1 MIKGG
6 KIMTASIIIALDSGE
21 NFTRNFLYF
30 LSKYETIKD
39 YEIILTSDGN
49 NEIDYNKIILEFF
62 DDKCIYINNDKKQG
76 YGIVN
81 NLASQYASTNI
92 LIFMNADVIL
102 EKKCL
107 EALIEPFS
115 DNEID
120 AVQPLLIYPQSMST
134 QSTGHVFG
142 QYYNTHLLEN
152 RSITDEIV
160 QQPGYRKAFTTALCA
175 VRKDVF
181 DRYGGFNET
190 YFNAWEGMELGLKIT
205 SNGGKC
211 YYNPSAK
218 AFHIRGG
225 GRGQYKIDETPQ
237 TAYFW
242 SQWGQSITEDL
253 SEILN
258 KQLVNLIKNNDNKYF
273 LINFSCIRDFD
284 DICNK
289 LSINIYDSIK
299 YTELAGYTN
308 IEFFKTLPYFWLSI
322 ESDII
327 YLANNFSVIKN
338 NKLWFDM
345 RKHHND
351 LIIDLS
357 GNCLLCK

>member
-1 MIKGG
+1 MK
-6 KIMTASIIIALDSGE
+6 ASIIVALDSGE

-30 LSKYETIKD
+30 LSKYELIND

-49 NEIDYNKIILEFF
+49 NEINYKKIISEYF
-62 DDKCIYINNDKKQG
+62 DNNCIYINNNKKQG
-76 YGIVN
+76 YGIAN
-81 NLASQYASTNI
+81 NLAVKYASTDI
-92 LIFMNADVIL
+92 LIFMNADIIL
-102 EKKCL
+102 EKECL

-115 DNEID
+115 NNKID

-134 QSTGHVFG
+134 QSTGHVFC
-142 QYYNTHLLEN
+142 QYYNTHMFEN
-152 RSITDEIV
+152 RSIADEIV
-160 QQPGYRKAFTTALCA
+160 QQPGNRKAFTTALCA

-181 DRYGGFNET
+181 ERYGGFEEK

-205 SNGGKC
+205 SNGGQC

-242 SQWGQSITEDL
+242 SCWGKSISENL
-253 SEILN
+253 SEVLN
-258 KQLVNLIKNNDNKYF
+258 KQLQNLIKNNNDKYF

-284 DICNK
+284 YIGNK
-289 LSINIYDSIK
+289 LLINIYDSIQ
-299 YTELAGYTN
+299 YTELAGFTN
-308 IEFFKTLPYFWLSI
+308 IEFFKTLPYFWLSL
-322 ESDII
+322 ENNII

-338 NKLWFDM
+338 NKLWFNM
-345 RKHHND
+345 RKKHND

-357 GNCLLCK
+357 GNCLLCV

>member
-1 MIKGG
+1 ML
-6 KIMTASIIIALDSGE
+6 ASIIVSLDSND

-30 LSKYETIKD
+30 LSTYASIRE

-49 NEIDYNKIILEFF
+49 NEINYDRIIYDFF
-62 DDKCIYINNDKKQG
+62 PDNCIYIYNEKKQG

-81 NLASQYASTNI
+81 NIASHYASTDI
-92 LIFMNADVIL
+92 LIFMNADIIL
-102 EKKCL
+102 GSKCL
-107 EALIEPFS
+107 ESIIAPFS
-115 DNEID
+115 DKTIE
-120 AVQPLLIYPQSMST
+120 AVQPLLIYPQNMST
-134 QSTGHVFG
+134 QSTGHIFC
-142 QYYNTHLLEN
+142 QYYNTHMFEN
-152 RSITDEIV
+152 RPITDDIV
-160 QQPGYRKAFTTALCA
+160 NQSGYRKAFTTALCA
-175 VRKDVF
+175 IRKDIF
-181 DRYGGFNET
+181 EAYGGFNEK

-242 SQWGQSITEDL
+242 TQWGQNISENL

-258 KQLVNLIKNNDNKYF
+258 MQIENIEKGKKYV
-273 LINFSCIRDFD
+273 LLNFSCIRDSSN
-284 DICNK
+284 IASK
-289 LSINIYDSIK
+289 LSINIVDSIK
-299 YTELAGYTN
+299 YTELAGYTS
-308 IEFFKTLPYFWLSI
+308 IEFFKTLPYFLLSL
-322 ESDII
+322 EKDII
-327 YLANNFSVIKN
+327 YLANNFTIIKN

-345 RKHHND
+345 RKSHND

-357 GNCLLCK
+357 GNCLPIV

>member
-1 MIKGG
+1 ML
-6 KIMTASIIIALDSGE
+6 ASIIVSLDSNE

-30 LSKYETIKD
+30 LSTYTSIGEYEV
-39 YEIILTSDGN
+39 ILTSDGN
-49 NEIDYNKIILEFF
+49 NDIKYDKIIYDFF
-62 DDKCIYINNDKKQG
+62 PDNCIYIYNEKKQG

-81 NLASQYASTNI
+81 NIASHYASTDI
-92 LIFMNADVIL
+92 LIFMNADIIL
-102 EKKCL
+102 GPKCL
-107 EALIEPFS
+107 EFIIAPFS
-115 DNEID
+115 DKTIE

-134 QSTGHVFG
+134 QSTGHVFC

-152 RSITDEIV
+152 RPITDDIV
-160 QQPGYRKAFTTALCA
+160 NQPGYRKAFTTALCA
-175 VRKDVF
+175 VRKNIF
-181 DRYGGFNET
+181 DLYGGFNEK

-242 SQWGQSITEDL
+242 TQWGQNISENL

-258 KQLVNLIKNNDNKYF
+258 QQIENINLGKKYV
-273 LINFSCIRDFD
+273 LLNFSCICDFS
-284 DICNK
+284 DISNK
-289 LSINIYDSIK
+289 LTIDIFDSVK
-299 YTELAGYTN
+299 YTELAGYSS
-308 IEFFKTLPYFWLSI
+308 IEFFKTLPYFWLSF
-322 ESDII
+322 ENDII
-327 YLANNFSVIKN
+327 YLANNFTIIKN

-351 LIIDLS
+351 LILDLS
-357 GNCLLCK
+357 GNCLPAV

>member
-1 MIKGG
+1 
-6 KIMTASIIIALDSGE
+6 MTASIIIALDSGE

-30 LSKYETIKD
+30 LSRYETIRD

-49 NEIDYNKIILEFF
+49 NEIDYNKIIYEFF
-62 DDKCIYINNDKKQG
+62 DNNCIYINNDKKHG

-81 NLASQYASTNI
+81 NLASQYASTDI

-102 EKKCL
+102 GEKCL
-107 EALIEPFS
+107 EALIEPFF
-115 DNEID
+115 NKEID
-120 AVQPLLIYPQSMST
+120 AVQPLLIYPQNMST
-134 QSTGHVFG
+134 QSTGHVFC

-152 RSITDEIV
+152 RSITDKIV

-181 DRYGGFNET
+181 NKYGGFNEK

-205 SNGGKC
+205 SDGGKC
-211 YYNPSAK
+211 YYNPFAK

-225 GRGQYKIDETPQ
+225 GRGQYKIDEKPQ

-242 SQWGQSITEDL
+242 SQWGKISENLSDVLNLQMKDL
-253 SEILN
+253 I
-258 KQLVNLIKNNDNKYF
+258 QNNDNYY
-273 LINFSCIRDFD
+273 LINFSCIRDFEKISD
-284 DICNK
+284 K
-289 LSINIYDSIK
+289 LLINISDSIK

-322 ESDII
+322 KNDII
-327 YLANNFSVIKN
+327 YLANNFTVVKN

-345 RKHHND
+345 RKEHND

-357 GNCLLCK
+357 GNCLPCN